1 MELRELDADDVRP
14 LRTRTLRPNYPDGET
29 KAFEGDDAEDTHHY
43 GLVDDDDT
51 PVAVVTYIRL
61 APPDD
66 LGQPA
71 VRLRGMAVD
80 QDHRRRGLG
89 TRLLQNSLTRLA
101 VAEPD
106 LTVVWCH
113 ARTSAAD
120 FYEEH
125 GFERHGGEF
134 DIEGIGPHIVMWR
147 AMPNV
152 LA

>member
-14 LRTRTLRPNYPDGET
+14 LRTRILRPNYPDDET
-29 KAFEGDDAEDTHHY
+29 KAFEGDEAEDTHHY
-43 GLVDDDDT
+43 GLVDEDGE
-51 PVAVVTYIRL
+51 PVAVVTYIRRS
-61 APPDD
+61 APDD
-66 LGQPA
+66 LGEPA
-71 VRLRGMAVD
+71 VRLRGMAVEKGY
-80 QDHRRRGLG
+80 RRRGLG
-89 TRLLQNSLTRLA
+89 TRLLQNSLPRLA

-120 FYEEH
+120 FYQEH
-125 GFERHGGEF
+125 GFERHGEVF

-147 AMPNV
+147 EMPNV